1 MINKILMSV
10 FISALILS
18 GCATKESLETYEP
31 LKVTEF
37 TPIEKYE
44 LDLSKL
50 DEKNDESLSGL
61 LDAQLLANVGDDG
74 SLNIVFDESES
85 NAIILYAEDWAKV
98 ADLVELSQGYRK
110 IAISQSELIKVKD
123 KTIESLQQ
131 LVLLQQQSRDI
142 YFENFK
148 LADKLY
154 KQEHKL
160 RMREN
165 IVHEIRFFSTVLGV
179 VAVGLL

>member
-1 MINKILMSV
+1 M
-10 FISALILS
+10 
-18 GCATKESLETYEP
+18 
-31 LKVTEF
+31 
-37 TPIEKYE
+37 
-44 LDLSKL
+44 
-50 DEKNDESLSGL
+50 
-61 LDAQLLANVGDDG
+61 
-74 SLNIVFDESES
+74 FDESES